1 MPKIQ
6 VSEICKAFANGTSTN
21 KILSK
26 YQLDDIWQ
34 SEGFLGRLLAPLL
47 KTGLPLMKNV
57 LQPLAKN
64 ILIQLGLTA
73 IDKKMFGLGTATL
86 ISAKEDLN
94 DIMKIIK
101 SLKEFGLLIKG
112 VSKTIKN
119 EVKQQKGRFI
129 KMLLDTFGASL
140 TRNMLQQAKV

>member
-73 IDKKMFGLGTATL
+73 IDKKMFRLGTATL

-119 EVKQQKGRFI
+119 EVKQQKGRFS

>member
-6 VSEICKAFANGTSTN
+6 VSEICKGTWAN

-47 KTGLPLMKNV
+47 KTGLALMKNV

-73 IDKKMFGLGTATL
+73 IDKKMFWLGTATL
-86 ISAKEDLN
+86 ISANEDLN

-112 VSKTIKN
+112 VSKI
-119 EVKQQKGRFI
+119 I
-129 KMLLDTFGASL
+129 KMKKNSKKVDLL
-140 TRNMLQQAKV
+140 KCY